1 MWRVMCAIYTQYLE
15 AIRPVGAAPHSPTEV
30 NFLLSAAVAS
40 ITQTCAADTSKNHGS
55 HDYIIKNK
63 NGRGERQR
71 KLRNN

>member
-1 MWRVMCAIYTQYLE
+1 MCAIYTQYLE
-15 AIRPVGAAPHSPTEV
+15 AIRPSPSAVAHSPTEV

-40 ITQTCAADTSKNHGS
+40 ITQTCAADTDKNHGS

-63 NGRGERQR
+63 SGRGERQR

>member
-1 MWRVMCAIYTQYLE
+1 MCAIYTQYLE
-15 AIRPVGAAPHSPTEV
+15 AIRPSPSAVAHSPTEV

-40 ITQTCAADTSKNHGS
+40 ITQTCAADTDKNHGS

-63 NGRGERQR
+63 NGRVERQR

>member
-1 MWRVMCAIYTQYLE
+1 MCAIYTQYLE
-15 AIRPVGAAPHSPTEV
+15 AIRPSPSAVAHSPTEV

-40 ITQTCAADTSKNHGS
+40 ITQTCAADTDKNHGS
-55 HDYIIKNK
+55 HDYIINNK